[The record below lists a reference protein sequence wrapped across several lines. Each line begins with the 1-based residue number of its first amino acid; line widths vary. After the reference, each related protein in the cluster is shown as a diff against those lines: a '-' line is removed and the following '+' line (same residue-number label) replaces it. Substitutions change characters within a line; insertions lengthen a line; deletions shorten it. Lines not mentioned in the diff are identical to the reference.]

1 MEFQIER
8 LINSL
13 FEGEFY
19 IKKSTDTLLKNSLKR
34 YGYRTI
40 SDLYKRQEEL
50 LSLRNCGRGSLFRLN
65 ELLVQNDYEPID
77 TIKRFLETPGKISV
91 KTVSFKFIDGKL
103 VDFRK
108 DLTTDEI
115 NQIKSVLDSEKSVYT
130 LTDKDVEQLVVRYEN
145 AKMESKRLQRMGNS
159 ECRFE
164 AGRAYALESVLR
176 DIGLDYTDVA
186 SDRFYE
192 EE

>member
-50 LSLRNCGRGSLFRLN
+50 LLLRNCGRGSLFRLN
-65 ELLVQNDYEPID
+65 ELLVQNGYEPID
-77 TIKRFLETPGKISV
+77 AIKRFLEMPGKISV

-108 DLTTDEI
+108 DLTADEM
-115 NQIKSVLDSEKSVYT
+115 NQIKAVLDSMK
-130 LTDKDVEQLVVRYEN
+130 K
-145 AKMESKRLQRMGNS
+145 
-159 ECRFE
+159 E
-164 AGRAYALESVLR
+164 ARH
-176 DIGLDYTDVA
+176 D
-186 SDRFYE
+186 
-192 EE
+192 